1 MRASSLECG
10 GGEML
15 GSLSMSKL
23 ELGSMIRWYLTRDPL
38 YPERIEV
45 QLTRITLMEN
55 RILVLLEY
63 VEKCGV

>member
-1 MRASSLECG
+1 
-10 GGEML
+10 ML

-23 ELGSMIRWYLTRDPL
+23 ELGSMIRWYLSRDPL